1 MNNESGIRNQD
12 RSSQTRQSQ
21 YEKICRHEFI
31 PLGFEKISTDET
43 KVEVIAAIA
52 CKVCGLFR
60 TKILYF
66 DRQREQN
73 KT

>member
-1 MNNESGIRNQD
+1 MIND
-12 RSSQTRQSQ
+12 KKQ

-43 KVEVIAAIA
+43 KVEVIACVA
-52 CKVCGLFR
+52 CKFCSLFR

-66 DRQREQN
+66 DRQKDQN
-73 KT
+73 NTQG